1 MDNKKWGVVNS
12 DDKLCYVVL
21 FVSRAKDNK
30 LYPNFTERRK
40 SFICTA
46 DMIEHYK
53 EQFKQFVKAGH
64 ANEFCRMYISVNA
77 RHLPTIRKQ
86 LLHFLIDDTD
96 FNLCALQSKLAGI
109 AATKEC
115 AAEKKWMIDFD
126 TLNEDTLC
134 NCLQELEAIDPTL
147 EATPHRTPNGYAI
160 ILKHGFDCR
169 QFTEDWKDLATIKK
183 DDMLC
188 LTWSCKE

>member
-21 FVSRAKDNK
+21 FVSRSKDNK
-30 LYPNFTERRK
+30 ISDFAERRK

-46 DMIEHYK
+46 EKIEYYK
-53 EQFKQFVKAGH
+53 EQFKQFV
-64 ANEFCRMYISVNA
+64 NEGINGELCRMYISVNA

-86 LLHFLIDDTD
+86 LIHFLIDNDD
-96 FNLCALQSKLAGI
+96 FNLCAIQSKIAGI
-109 AATKEC
+109 AAQKEC

-126 TLNEDTLC
+126 TLDADTLC
-134 NCLQELEAIDPTL
+134 KCLQEIEAIDPTL
-147 EATPHRTPNGYAI
+147 EPTPHRTPNGYAI

-188 LTWSCKE
+188 LTWSCKG